1 MRLRPP
7 ITAAFRKPVR
17 QRLRAPHGRDE
28 GKLQLGWLAS
38 GIGSAVA
45 VVGGVMIW
53 YYLRLIGFPGLTQS
67 ALASGSGIASLV
79 ATSAAFTAFLMAEMV
94 FPALVYFTFL
104 SYSEWFGADVKAW
117 PLPSMK
123 QLFMAY
129 LGGGGW
135 SVLMLFVFF
144 ETPKPSLL
152 LYFLMCFA
160 FSAVLIRVLIR
171 NQALAPQNGLIH
183 VPAAMLSAFFACS
196 SIALAAILLFAL
208 SQLSGKHD
216 PDWYWVP
223 ITATVIVT
231 TSLSNS
237 VVGQM
242 FTNFLQ
248 KKPTANA
255 PKRLLAGLM
264 VVFLILMGILLLPA
278 EGRFLFEVFELA
290 GVRYG
295 PVFCIAKTSDIN
307 VTLLANWKMQPNP
320 LGESHIH
327 LENAYVGFDFGGKRL
342 LCDAPPTR
350 ELVEK
355 EEVHCLTLESNEIRI
370 VR

>member
-1 MRLRPP
+1 M
-7 ITAAFRKPVR
+7 
-17 QRLRAPHGRDE
+17 
-28 GKLQLGWLAS
+28 
-38 GIGSAVA
+38 
-45 VVGGVMIW
+45 VGGVLIW
-53 YYLRLIGFPGLTQS
+53 YYLRLIGFPDLTQS

-79 ATSAAFTAFLMAEMV
+79 ATSVAFTVFLMAEMI

-135 SVLMLFVFF
+135 SVFMLYFF
-144 ETPKPSLL
+144 FDSPSPSLL
-152 LYFLMCFA
+152 LYSLMCFA
-160 FSAVLIRVLIR
+160 FSTVLIRVLIR
-171 NQALAPQNGLIH
+171 NQALAPRNGLIH
-183 VPAAMLSAFFACS
+183 VPAAMLSAFFAFS
-196 SIALAAILLFAL
+196 SIALAAILFFAL

-223 ITATVIVT
+223 ITVTVIVT

-242 FTNFLQ
+242 LTNFLQ
-248 KKPTANA
+248 KKPTANS

-264 VVFLILMGILLLPA
+264 VVFLMLIGILLLSA
-278 EGRFLFEVFELA
+278 EGRFFFEVFELA

-295 PVFCIAKTSDIN
+295 PVSCIAKTSDIN
-307 VTLLANWKMQPNP
+307 ASLLANWKIHPDPQ
-320 LGESHIH
+320 GESHVR
-327 LENAYVGFDFGGKRL
+327 LDNAYVGFDFGGKRL
-342 LCDAPPTR
+342 LCDAAPKR

-355 EEVHCLTLESNEIRI
+355 REVHCLTIESNEIRI